1 MKVCSSM
8 FVALALLLPFAVSAG
23 PVTSL
28 SGASVGGGA
37 ILVGTLADA
46 NKPVEMATAPE
57 YTRLAVL
64 RQRTARLLP
73 RLAADSTVTTEAL
86 RDVLSVAVAIQ
97 ANADEARSLLDQAG
111 QSEVLD
117 GETSELLN
125 QARGYLA
132 RGERLYDSLRGV
144 K

>member
-1 MKVCSSM
+1 MRYILTALMLAVM
-8 FVALALLLPFAVSAG
+8 AVPALAAP
-23 PVTSL
+23 L
-28 SGASVGGGA
+28 SGGAVGRSL
-37 ILVGTLADA
+37 IVGTLADA

-64 RQRTARLLP
+64 RQRTALLLP
-73 RLAADSTVTTEAL
+73 RVAADPTVTTEAL

-97 ANADEARSLLDQAG
+97 ANADEARALLDQAG

-117 GETSELLN
+117 GGILELLH
-125 QARGYLA
+125 QARGYLD